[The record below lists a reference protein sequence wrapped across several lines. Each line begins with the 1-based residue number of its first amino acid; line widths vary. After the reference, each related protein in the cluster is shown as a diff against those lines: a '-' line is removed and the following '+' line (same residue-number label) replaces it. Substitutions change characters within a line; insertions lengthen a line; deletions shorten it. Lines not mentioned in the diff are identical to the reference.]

1 MSAFLDSFMYKLNQ
15 VNTHN
20 LKSDFHLQENNE
32 QKLVI
37 YHSPGSMEV
46 TTFPKAK
53 CTVRVNETDNN

>member
-1 MSAFLDSFMYKLNQ
+1 MYKLNQ

-20 LKSDFHLQENNE
+20 LKSDFHLQQNNE

-53 CTVRVNETDNN
+53 WTVRVNETDNN

>member
-1 MSAFLDSFMYKLNQ
+1 MYKLNQ
-15 VNTHN
+15 FNTHN

-37 YHSPGSMEV
+37 YHSPESMEV

-53 CTVRVNETDNN
+53 WAVRVNETDNN